1 MTSKFIISAPD
12 EGRHNPIGVP
22 HEVNLHA
29 RDLDNEHNNTVYMGA
44 GYKNED
50 EQGDVMIDINSYN

>member
-29 RDLDNEHNNTVYMGA
+29 RMGA

-50 EQGDVMIDINSYN
+50 EQGDVMDDVNIYN